1 MSDLAMAAGNRQAV
15 LAFLQRAGAEVEAA
29 QAALTEAELLRA
41 VARLEE
47 ARALQREAV
56 AVLVVGCWRD
66 AMAGAA
72 GDDGRRREEALA
84 HLGQL
89 AGAVLN
95 SLCPACSEKI
105 AGQLQAGE
113 GR

>member
-15 LAFLQRAGAEVEAA
+15 LAYLQRAGAEVEAA
-29 QAALTEAELLRA
+29 QNALAGGELLRA

-56 AVLVVGCWRD
+56 AALVAGCWQD
-66 AMAGAA
+66 AMVGAA
-72 GDDGRRREEALA
+72 GDDRQRREEALA

-89 AGAVLN
+89 AGAVMN

-105 AGQLQAGE
+105 AGKLQVGE
-113 GR
+113 A